1 VRRLL
6 AVALVLAAAVGA
18 GDASGTQS
26 AAPAL
31 VGDATS
37 ATATKLAFASWCGSP
52 ATGDRVPNVVAGNPV
67 HWVYVL
73 PSDGPDR
80 LSTVAS
86 VMQSDAEQ
94 VDGWWRGQDPTRT
107 PRNDLAA
114 FSCGNQLDITTVRS
128 SRSGASLESLQ
139 VRFLAL
145 VDTMRQAGLTSPAT
159 KYLAYYDGPA
169 PDGNVCGQGG
179 GDAPGFGVAVVY
191 YQSCSGVST
200 AVVAAHEFLH
210 TLGAVATGAPHDCT
224 GDSMGHTCDN
234 THDLMY
240 PSAGGDP
247 LAAKILDPGRDD
259 YYGHS
264 GSWIDTQDSPWL
276 LRTDAQTPL
285 TVNVSGP
292 GSVSADVPG
301 LLCETA
307 CVTTWN
313 TGQRLVLTATPRAGE
328 RLVRWTGACTGSAT
342 CDVAVT
348 PGKSVSAFFAPA
360 SFPLTVAVAG
370 KGTVRSATSGI
381 ACRPRCSASLRSYTP
396 VRLTATPA
404 RGWRFRAW
412 SGGCTGRKAM
422 CTLPMKAA
430 TSARA
435 TFARA

>member
-1 VRRLL
+1 MRRLL

-26 AAPAL
+26 AGPAL
-31 VGDATS
+31 VGRATT
-37 ATATKLAFASWCGSP
+37 ATAPKLASASWCGSP

-67 HWVYVL
+67 HWVYLL

-86 VMQSDAEQ
+86 AMQADAEQ
-94 VDGWWRGQDPTRT
+94 VDGWWRGQDPTRA

-139 VRFLAL
+139 LRFLAL
-145 VDTMRQAGLTSPAT
+145 VDSMRQAGLTSPAT

-179 GDAPGFGVAVVY
+179 GDPLGFGVAVVY
-191 YQSCSGVST
+191 YQSCTGVST
-200 AVVAAHEFLH
+200 ALVAAHEFLH
-210 TLGAVATGAPHDCT
+210 SLGAVATGAPHDCT
-224 GDSMGHTCDN
+224 GDSVGHTCDD

-240 PSAGGDP
+240 PSAGSDP

-276 LRTDAQTPL
+276 VRTNAQTPL
-285 TVNVSGP
+285 TVTVFGP

-301 LLCETA
+301 LLCEVT
-307 CVTTWN
+307 CTTTWN

-328 RLVRWTGACTGSAT
+328 RLVRWTGACTGSAA
-342 CDVAVT
+342 CNVAVT
-348 PGKSVSAFFAPA
+348 PAKPVSAFFAPA

-370 KGTVRSATSGI
+370 KGTVRSAAVGI
-381 ACRPRCSASLRSYTP
+381 ACRPTCSASLRSYTP

-412 SGGCTGRKAM
+412 SGGCTGRKAT
-422 CTLPMKAA
+422 CTLPMNAA

>member
-1 VRRLL
+1 
-6 AVALVLAAAVGA
+6 
-18 GDASGTQS
+18 
-26 AAPAL
+26 
-31 VGDATS
+31 
-37 ATATKLAFASWCGSP
+37 
-52 ATGDRVPNVVAGNPV
+52 
-67 HWVYVL
+67 
-73 PSDGPDR
+73 
-80 LSTVAS
+80 
-86 VMQSDAEQ
+86 MQSDAEQ

-107 PRNDLAA
+107 PRNDLAT
-114 FSCGNQLDITTVRS
+114 FSCGSQLDITTVRS

-169 PDGNVCGQGG
+169 PDANVCGQGG
-179 GDAPGFGVAVVY
+179 GDALGFGVAVVY

-210 TLGAVATGAPHDCT
+210 TLGAVAPGAPHDCT
-224 GDSMGHTCDN
+224 GDSMGHTCDDP
-234 THDLMY
+234 HDLMY
-240 PSAGGDP
+240 PAAGGDP

-259 YYGHS
+259 YYGHP
-264 GSWIDTQDSPWL
+264 GSWVDAQDSPWL
-276 LRTDAQTPL
+276 VRIDAQTPL

-307 CVTTWN
+307 CTTTWN
-313 TGQRLVLTATPRAGE
+313 TGQRLALTATPGAGE

-360 SFPLTVAVAG
+360 SFRLTVAVAG
-370 KGTVRSATSGI
+370 KGTVRSATARI
-381 ACRPRCSASLRSYTP
+381 ACRLRCSASLRSYMP

-404 RGWRFRAW
+404 RGWRFHAW
-412 SGGCTGRKAM
+412 GGGCTGRKAT
-422 CTLPMKAA
+422 CILSMKAA